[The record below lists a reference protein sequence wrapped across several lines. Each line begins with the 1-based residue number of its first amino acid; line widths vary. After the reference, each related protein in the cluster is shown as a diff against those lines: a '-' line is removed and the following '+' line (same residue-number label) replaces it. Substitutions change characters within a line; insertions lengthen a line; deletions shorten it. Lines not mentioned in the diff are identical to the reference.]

1 MRRQSRYQEIA
12 IDIATSIINGH
23 YSEGDK
29 ISGSVSLSAKYN
41 VSPETIRKAIVI
53 LKEHGVVNSSQKNGI
68 KVLST
73 EKAIFFLDK
82 NQNRTS
88 IQEIQDEIESLTK
101 QKIEID
107 KRLNVLIDKMISQ
120 LSAQRDVGII
130 YPLEINVN
138 KDSHFIGKT
147 LESCNFW
154 DMTKATV
161 IGIKKNNCQCISPSP
176 DTIIEK
182 DDIIVFVGKSNSY
195 IKMLD
200 YVNNKK

>member
-1 MRRQSRYQEIA
+1 
-12 IDIATSIINGH
+12 
-23 YSEGDK
+23 
-29 ISGSVSLSAKYN
+29 
-41 VSPETIRKAIVI
+41 
-53 LKEHGVVNSSQKNGI
+53 
-68 KVLST
+68 
-73 EKAIFFLDK
+73 
-82 NQNRTS
+82 
-88 IQEIQDEIESLTK
+88 
-101 QKIEID
+101 
-107 KRLNVLIDKMISQ
+107 
-120 LSAQRDVGII
+120 
-130 YPLEINVN
+130 LEINVN